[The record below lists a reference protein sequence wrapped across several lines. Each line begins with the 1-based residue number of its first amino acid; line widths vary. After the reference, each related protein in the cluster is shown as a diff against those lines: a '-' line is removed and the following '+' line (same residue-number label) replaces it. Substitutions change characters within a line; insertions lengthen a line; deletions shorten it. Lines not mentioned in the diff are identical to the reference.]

1 MGDGTARRVRLL
13 LGLALVAG
21 LAAGCG
27 GPRAA
32 VRYAAGKP
40 DETVAYDTATY
51 QFARDRKVQ
60 ILLYRRTAAPIGE
73 ADPDFEYVCLE
84 IPERAKYGW
93 LKEDHVPVYRW
104 VRQYGRDT
112 VWQGTAGQVTLRF
125 GDGRR
130 HLHLDFRMTME
141 PLGAG
146 EGGGHILSG
155 RVKCLEDAA
164 RTQGLV
170 NRYGEWLR
178 SLLQPPPTP
187 GKTP

>member
-27 GPRAA
+27 GPQAA

-73 ADPDFEYVCLE
+73 ADPDFEYVYLE
-84 IPERAKYGW
+84 VPERPKYGW
-93 LKEDHVPVYRW
+93 LKEDHVPAYRW
-104 VRQYGRDT
+104 VRQYGRNT

-125 GDGRR
+125 GDARR

-141 PLGAG
+141 PLGAA

-155 RVKCLEDAA
+155 RIKCLEDAA

-178 SLLQPPPTP
+178 SLLPPPTP
-187 GKTP
+187 GKKP